1 MILRYNI
8 QVLDVDE
15 AIAELRLDDQAVVKG
30 AHHPEIQ
37 VSISMYDLNR
47 LGKFI
52 DWLRKNDY
60 SLEADFVSS
69 TSLDRV
75 YNILC

>member
-1 MILRYNI
+1 MILRYNV

-30 AHHPEIQ
+30 KFHPEIQ